1 MVIFFGGGQKKA
13 GRGNVTINPIFPFIG
28 GLFSL
33 STRREENMSVNERKM
48 VELQEWGDFQEMSLQ
63 IRYKCVCTIGFLEH
77 NFNSNVWISTLSTF
91 KEKHIL

>member
-48 VELQEWGDFQEMSLQ
+48 VELREWGIFKRCPCRLDINVFAQLA
-63 IRYKCVCTIGFLEH
+63 FLEQ
-77 NFNSNVWISTLSTF
+77 NFSINVQIS
-91 KEKHIL
+91 EREV